1 VTDSNHETTMIYS
14 IDVQI
19 TAPVKDTEIPD
30 RVATAIENVFPGA
43 EPEEQHGELVAEVHS
58 LDPFSELLHR
68 QEILDTAR
76 GEFFDSHRGDA
87 FSFDLKKQA
96 AFEGVVNFAVG
107 NPDELGDIHVRVRVE
122 EPSFEEFVDHVAPPT
137 EEGKPVTDDRS

>member
-1 VTDSNHETTMIYS
+1 MIYS

-19 TAPVKDTEIPD
+19 TAPVQDTEIAD
-30 RVATAIENVFPGA
+30 RVATAIETIFPGA
-43 EPEEQHGELVAEVHS
+43 EPAEQHGELVAEVHS
-58 LDPFSELLHR
+58 LDHFSELLHR

-76 GEFFDSHRGDA
+76 GECFENRRGDT

-107 NPDELGDIHVRVRVE
+107 SPDELGDIHVRVRVDQ
-122 EPSFEEFVDHVAPPT
+122 PDFEAFVDHIAPPT
-137 EEGKPVTDDRS
+137 QEGKPVTENDDRR